1 MLKTSKSSSLVRT
14 ELQPRFLTAH
24 RTFPLG
30 YPVVSR
36 AALSS
41 FQFLIL
47 SINFTTFLI
56 PIVTTE
62 DQTHI
67 ASKSGD

>member
-1 MLKTSKSSSLVRT
+1 MKTSKSSSLVRT
-14 ELQPRFLTAH
+14 GLQPRFLTAH

-30 YPVVSR
+30 YPVSR

-47 SINFTTFLI
+47 SINLTFLFPLSLLKTRLI
-56 PIVTTE
+56 YLKVR
-62 DQTHI
+62 
-67 ASKSGD
+67 